1 MNDSAWIW
9 PTSDMDFW
17 KIDNKE
23 TSVKIKWSHNCFE
36 DYKTLSYQFYK
47 CGYKTFEEV
56 IGSRHDNVKSD
67 MWFLTGIFLVRHSI
81 ELGLKAL
88 LCRVLPRKRDIEDA
102 FEACCHDVSMLFH
115 KYTDVR
121 LENYL
126 TEEEEDWLIRY
137 LDSLEEVDKK
147 SDMFRFPFED
157 EFLSKYRDKFLDN
170 VDVANNM
177 LQGYALIKKC
187 IERGIVTEEDE
198 FDGKLKPEFFVFA
211 SHGIGNCYLWQRIS
225 DEGFHVK
232 VTGYSEVIDYI
243 YQNQNITNEDKLYPL
258 IFMFR
263 NTIELCLKR
272 LFYSRVDNGVPL
284 KVFNSKRKSHLIKKD
299 LWKNVKPVI
308 KKYANDSGEDL
319 ISLAEYEAIR
329 EISDV
334 DDERVIYFT
343 WLSVNDVH
351 LVLKSTAGNREA
363 IRDRFLLSLLYESG
377 ARINEVLSLKLLDV
391 KATSSGEADVHFY
404 GKGKKHR
411 IAPLSREIWNQFEDY
426 CEKYHPDKTSEDL
439 LFYSFRNGRR
449 NKMSSDNVS
458 RILAG
463 CEEEVRKSNPD
474 LVHLH
479 SHLFR
484 RTRAM
489 HLYQAGVPL
498 STISEWLGHSN
509 IETTRFYAK
518 VTEEMKREAL
528 HKLGDSDSSIFKDD
542 VVFKYANDE
551 DTIKRLCGLK

>member
-9 PTSDMDFW
+9 PASDMDFW

-56 IGSRHDNVKSD
+56 IGSGYDNVKSD

-177 LQGYALIKKC
+177 LQGYALVKKC

-232 VTGYSEVIDYI
+232 VAGYSEVIDYI

-308 KKYANDSGEDL
+308 KKYANGESIVPPIFKSERAVYYGDVSSHLANLVVKKLGVKARSEKPGLCGRASVALQSPVDREEARQAGTVALRSAVEGNSG
-319 ISLAEYEAIR
+319 
-329 EISDV
+329 V
-334 DDERVIYFT
+334 MVGFERVPGTVYQMKTKLVPIKEVMLYERKMPDNFINERG
-343 WLSVNDVH
+343 NDVTQEFVDWCRP
-351 LVLKSTAGNREA
+351 LIGDPLPE
-363 IRDRFLLSLLYESG
+363 FL
-377 ARINEVLSLKLLDV
+377 N
-391 KATSSGEADVHFY
+391 
-404 GKGKKHR
+404 
-411 IAPLSREIWNQFEDY
+411 
-426 CEKYHPDKTSEDL
+426 
-439 LFYSFRNGRR
+439 
-449 NKMSSDNVS
+449 
-458 RILAG
+458 
-463 CEEEVRKSNPD
+463 
-474 LVHLH
+474 
-479 SHLFR
+479 
-484 RTRAM
+484 
-489 HLYQAGVPL
+489 
-498 STISEWLGHSN
+498 
-509 IETTRFYAK
+509 
-518 VTEEMKREAL
+518 
-528 HKLGDSDSSIFKDD
+528 FKD
-542 VVFKYANDE
+542 Y
-551 DTIKRLCGLK
+551 L